1 MIIDV
6 LVCQTDGSQILEQ
19 REVLDNYFDVQEA
32 ETVPQ
37 A

>member
-19 REVLDNYFDVQEA
+19 REVPDNYFDVQEA